1 MLKLRLARTGRKKR
15 PYYRLVVTEHT
26 FPRDGRFLEILGQY
40 DPIVEPH
47 VFNVKAER
55 VKHWLSQGAQPT
67 VTVHR
72 LLHKEGLIDEYK
84 AKPRSKRADAKRA
97 AAKAAEEDSGAE
109 ASAAAKAPAATTSDK
124 ASTSDKADDTGNGD
138 DSGKDSGEDK

>member
-1 MLKLRLARTGRKKR
+1 MKLRLARTGRKKR

-55 VKHWLSQGAQPT
+55 VQHWLSQGAQPT

-72 LLHKEGLIDEYK
+72 LLHKEGLIGEYK

-109 ASAAAKAPAATTSDK
+109 ASAAAPAPAATTSDK
-124 ASTSDKADDTGNGD
+124 ANDG
-138 DSGKDSGEDK
+138 GEDK

>member
-55 VKHWLSQGAQPT
+55 VQHWLSQGAQPT

-97 AAKAAEEDSGAE
+97 AAEAAAKAAKAAEEDSAPQ
-109 ASAAAKAPAATTSDK
+109 ASAATPASAATTSDK
-124 ASTSDKADDTGNGD
+124 AD
-138 DSGKDSGEDK
+138 DSGEDK

>member
-97 AAKAAEEDSGAE
+97 AAETAAKAAEEDSAPQ
-109 ASAAAKAPAATTSDK
+109 ASAATPASAPAADSASNK
-124 ASTSDKADDTGNGD
+124 A
-138 DSGKDSGEDK
+138 KDSGEDK

>member
-97 AAKAAEEDSGAE
+97 AAEAAAKAAEEDSAPQ
-109 ASAAAKAPAATTSDK
+109 ASAATPASAPAADSAGDK
-124 ASTSDKADDTGNGD
+124 AK
-138 DSGKDSGEDK
+138 DSGKDK

>member
-97 AAKAAEEDSGAE
+97 AAEAAAKAAEEDSAPQ
-109 ASAAAKAPAATTSDK
+109 ATAAAKAPAATTSDK
-124 ASTSDKADDTGNGD
+124 ATT
-138 DSGKDSGEDK
+138 SGEDK